1 MKKIFFFII
10 AAIFTYNSIAQN
22 VGIGTITPT
31 DKFSIVNALPGY
43 GVTHTYGPVTM
54 GTYISNLYGQFGT
67 KTNHPLQFF
76 TNNGNAQLTL
86 LQNGNFGINTI
97 LPTAK
102 LHVVGGITTE
112 GTAASFTFMD
122 ANDNTK
128 GYKWYAIGGNAY
140 LFRSHAPA
148 GNAIVVLANGDIGFN
163 TTQAQTNLHINPAG
177 AGSIL
182 IGTNRSSGGYTIL
195 EMGITSQSGGKAYIQ
210 STNASGISY
219 GDLHLNPNGGYIGI
233 NMATTASVFAPVDI
247 QQSSATRGLR
257 LRNEPTNPYQ
267 DFWDI
272 SSSEFLHFRSNNN
285 LVAFIN
291 LAGEYV
297 QISDERLKTNTIR
310 MESVLDKV
318 MLLKPSRYEYINNNR
333 SHKISSGLLA
343 QEVMTV
349 FPELISD
356 FKHPTSDTSDNK
368 VYNAINYAGLGVYAI
383 KAIQEQQVQIE
394 ATNKKNKTMMDL
406 IEKMQMEID
415 ALKQKIKQ
423 PSINKK
429 MNRE

>member
-1 MKKIFFFII
+1 MKKLFFFTIVIFFANNI
-10 AAIFTYNSIAQN
+10 IAQN
-22 VGIGTITPT
+22 VGIGTSTPA
-31 DKFSIVNALPGY
+31 DKLSVVSLGY
-43 GVTHTYGPVTM
+43 GVTHTNGPVTM
-54 GTYISNLYGQFGT
+54 GTFISNLNAQFGT

-86 LQNGNFGINTI
+86 LQNGNFGINTTS
-97 LPTAK
+97 PTST
-102 LHVVGGITTE
+102 LNIVGDVLAE
-112 GTAASFTFMD
+112 GNGASLGFND
-122 ANDNTK
+122 INDNTK
-128 GYKWYAIGGNAY
+128 GYKWFANGGNAY
-140 LFRSHAPA
+140 LFRKHSPA
-148 GNAIVVLANGDIGFN
+148 GNPIVVLANGHIGFN

-219 GDLHLNPNGGYIGI
+219 GDMHLNPNGGYLGI
-233 NMATTASVFAPVDI
+233 NMPVTASVFAPVDI
-247 QQSSATRGLR
+247 QQSIATRGLR
-257 LRNEPTNPYQ
+257 LRNEPTNPFQ

-297 QISDERLKTNTIR
+297 QVSDGRLKTNTIR

-343 QEVMTV
+343 QEVMTL
-349 FPELISD
+349 FPELVSD
-356 FKHPTSDTSDNK
+356 FKHPKSNTSDNE
-368 VYNAINYAGLGVYAI
+368 VYHAINYAGLGVYAI

-415 ALKQKIKQ
+415 ALKQKI
-423 PSINKK
+423 
-429 MNRE
+429 R